1 MQILSFS
8 VSSLRR
14 SLRAGWRLAAANR
27 LLSAAYTLIFT
38 LVGGAIIGA
47 LLHQG
52 WTPFIP
58 AAAGAFM
65 LLGPVLLAGFFG
77 IAKASEAGRQPTW
90 RDVLSGFADAS
101 PVLGV
106 LALVCGLLFL
116 IFVSDAAILYAYMI
130 GAPAIAWG
138 PALGADNIR
147 QFVVWA
153 GVSGAFIA
161 FLLYVVTVFSVP
173 VLCERRAGLVQAVVI
188 SVRAV
193 FLSFGPAILWA
204 MLLGSII
211 MTSVVLLPLLPLTL
225 PWLAFSS
232 RALYREVLPL

>member
-8 VSSLRR
+8 VPSLKRA
-14 SLRAGWRLAAANR
+14 LRAGWRLAAANR
-27 LLSAAYTLIFT
+27 LLSAAYTLIFA
-38 LVGGAIIGA
+38 LAGGAIIGT

-77 IAKASEAGRQPTW
+77 IAKAGEAGLQPGW
-90 RDVLSGFADAS
+90 RDVVAGFSNAS

-106 LALVCGLLFL
+106 LALVCALLFL

-130 GAPAIAWG
+130 GAPAVELG
-138 PALGADNIR
+138 PALGADNVR
-147 QFVVWA
+147 QFAVWA

-173 VLCERRAGLVQAVVI
+173 VLCERRAGLVKAVVI

-193 FLSFGPAILWA
+193 FLSFGPAMLWA
-204 MLLGSII
+204 IVLGSVII
-211 MTSVVLLPLLPLTL
+211 ASVVLLPLLLLTL

-232 RALYREVLPL
+232 RALYREVLPR